1 MNSSEPS
8 TQGLVQQI
16 CLSTINSYLTFQ
28 NMKLRKLP
36 LALENVRHSSQMLSI
51 YKHNLQLAPYL
62 LMGFFFFLDKNL
74 NRWNLEW
81 NFKDFV
87 PMRSYKIRKVE
98 SFKSGVLDIWID
110 IEYKPSCAGC
120 ICSFWTSWFVLPE
133 VLCVCLRMQRQNPLR
148 VSSFYWIQRP
158 VSEQS

>member
-51 YKHNLQLAPYL
+51 YKHNLQLAAYL

-74 NRWNLEW
+74 NR
-81 NFKDFV
+81 
-87 PMRSYKIRKVE
+87 
-98 SFKSGVLDIWID
+98 
-110 IEYKPSCAGC
+110 
-120 ICSFWTSWFVLPE
+120 
-133 VLCVCLRMQRQNPLR
+133 
-148 VSSFYWIQRP
+148 
-158 VSEQS
+158 